1 MFRLDRRDPL
11 PRRAKNYTLNVE
23 IPTASRQPITAKAPA
38 EFTAVSPERAKVL
51 NYSDS
56 TFDSTV
62 KTEKDCGPPEQKAA
76 GSSLVQSRHGPIWA
90 KEPWQ
95 GWNAPREEVSL
106 GRSIR
111 STFEANRDSY
121 VTLIDVETSGRVSVV
136 WPNAWQRD
144 C

>member
-1 MFRLDRRDPL
+1 VFRLDRRDPL

-51 NYSDS
+51 NYFDS

-95 GWNAPREEVSL
+95 RWHRWHRWPPWQPGIWKLQTGLSQLV
-106 GRSIR
+106 
-111 STFEANRDSY
+111 FESPPSPPQQN
-121 VTLIDVETSGRVSVV
+121 
-136 WPNAWQRD
+136 Q
-144 C
+144 